1 MAQQRSSRKDTP
13 VQVAAGVEALI
24 SRLRDEGVQSG
35 RRQAEEIV
43 AQAQADAR
51 HTLEMARSQAE
62 RIVAD
67 ARRQAESLEQSG
79 REALELAL
87 RDAVLS
93 MKTRLSERFRGE
105 VRQLVGEEQEKQE
118 LLEKMILEVVGRVRA
133 EADRAERIEVLLPR
147 RAVGFA
153 DLSQDPEE
161 LARGELTRFVRLVA
175 ADMLREGVSFG
186 VAREGQESGISLRLV
201 DREVVLDLSDR
212 AVADVILE
220 HLQPRF
226 RALLEGVVK

>member
-1 MAQQRSSRKDTP
+1 MAQPHSSRKNTP

-24 SRLRDEGVQSG
+24 ARLRDQGVEAG

-51 HTLEMARSQAE
+51 HTLDQARQQAE

-67 ARRQAESLEQSG
+67 ARRQAENLEQSG

-87 RDAVLS
+87 RDAVLAL
-93 MKTRLSERFRGE
+93 KTRLMERFRGE
-105 VRQLVGEEQEKQE
+105 VRQLVGEEQQKQE
-118 LLEKMILEVVGRVRA
+118 LLERMVLEVVGRVRD
-133 EADRAERIEVLLPR
+133 EADRAAQVEVLLPR
-147 RAVGFA
+147 RAVGLA
-153 DLSQDPEE
+153 ELSQDPEE
-161 LARGELTRFVRLVA
+161 LARGDLTEFVRLVA
-175 ADMLREGVSFG
+175 AGMLREGVSFA
-186 VAREGQESGISLRLV
+186 VAPDQAAGLRVRLV

>member
-1 MAQQRSSRKDTP
+1 MAPQRSSRKNTP
-13 VQVAAGVEALI
+13 VQVAAGVEELI
-24 SRLRDEGVQSG
+24 ARLRDQGVESG

-51 HTLEMARSQAE
+51 HTLDQARQQAE

-67 ARRQAESLEQSG
+67 ARRQAENLEQSG

-87 RDAVLS
+87 RDAVLALRA
-93 MKTRLSERFRGE
+93 RLMERFRGE
-105 VRQLVGEEQEKQE
+105 VRQLVGEEQQKQE
-118 LLEKMILEVVGRVRA
+118 LLEKMVLEVVGRVRP
-133 EADRAERIEVLLPR
+133 EADRAGQIEVLLPQ
-147 RAVGFA
+147 RAVGLA
-153 DLSQDPEE
+153 ELSQNPEE
-161 LARGELTRFVRLVA
+161 LARGELTEFVRLVA
-175 ADMLREGVSFG
+175 AGMLREGVSFA
-186 VAREGQESGISLRLV
+186 VASDQAAGLRVRLV

>member
-1 MAQQRSSRKDTP
+1 MAQQHSSRKNTP
-13 VQVAAGVEALI
+13 VQVAAGVEELI
-24 SRLRDEGVQSG
+24 SRLRDQGVEAG

-51 HTLEMARSQAE
+51 HTLDQARRQAE

-67 ARRQAESLEQSG
+67 ARHQAESLEQSG

-87 RDAVLS
+87 RDAVLALR
-93 MKTRLSERFRGE
+93 TRLTERFRGE
-105 VRQLVGEEQEKQE
+105 VRQLLGEEQQKQE
-118 LLEKMILEVVGRVRA
+118 LLEKMVLEVVGRVRD
-133 EADRAERIEVLLPR
+133 EADRAAQVEVLLPR
-147 RAVGFA
+147 RAVGLA
-153 DLSQDPEE
+153 ELSQDPEE
-161 LARGELTRFVRLVA
+161 LARGDLTRFVRLVA
-175 ADMLREGVSFG
+175 AGMLREGVSFG
-186 VAREGQESGISLRLV
+186 VATDQADGLRLRLV

>member
-1 MAQQRSSRKDTP
+1 MAPQHSSRKNTP
-13 VQVAAGVEALI
+13 VQVAAGVEELI
-24 SRLRDEGVQSG
+24 SRLRDQGVEAG

-51 HTLEMARSQAE
+51 HTLDQARRQAE

-67 ARRQAESLEQSG
+67 ARHQAESLEQSG

-87 RDAVLS
+87 RDAVLALR
-93 MKTRLSERFRGE
+93 TRLTERFRGE
-105 VRQLVGEEQEKQE
+105 VRQLVGEEQQKQE
-118 LLEKMILEVVGRVRA
+118 LLEKMVLEVVGRVRD
-133 EADRAERIEVLLPR
+133 EADRAAQVEVLLPR
-147 RAVGFA
+147 RAVGLA
-153 DLSQDPEE
+153 ELSQDPEE
-161 LARGELTRFVRLVA
+161 LARGDLTQFVRLVA
-175 ADMLREGVSFG
+175 AGMLREGVSFG
-186 VAREGQESGISLRLV
+186 VAPDQADGLRLRLV